1 MVYGF
6 LPKAVGMVAHPGVPP
21 QGDQRHGSAALQGG
35 SKTSVL
41 STFGDQGYGIG
52 NALEKG
58 HRYGKRKSVRMI
70 PCPISGKDA
79 QAHVQYDRDAVTPDA
94 E

>member
-6 LPKAVGMVAHPGVPP
+6 LPKAVGMVARPGVPP
-21 QGDQRHGSAALQGG
+21 QGDQRYGSAALQGG

-41 STFGDQGYGIG
+41 STFGDQGHGIA
-52 NALEKG
+52 NVIEKG
-58 HRYGKRKSVRMI
+58 RRYSKRKSMRI
-70 PCPISGKDA
+70 ISCPISGKDA
-79 QAHVQYDRDAVTPDA
+79 KAHVQNNRRAVTPDA